1 MERKK
6 QRKTKQVNRALFTWT
21 YKGFNQNLRKK
32 RRQIHKAI

>member
-6 QRKTKQVNRALFTWT
+6 QKNQAGEKALFTWT

-32 RRQIHKAI
+32 KKTNA